1 MKVRV
6 SKSGSQTPSESFF
19 KYGNLFFL
27 LQLYQ
32 KPIKYILSF
41 SAKKEID
48 PKLYFIYSI
57 KQYR

>member
-6 SKSGSQTPSESFF
+6 SKSSSQTPSESFLNMEIF
-19 KYGNLFFL
+19 FFL

>member
-6 SKSGSQTPSESFF
+6 SKSGSQTPSEYFL
-19 KYGNLFFL
+19 NMEIFFL

-32 KPIKYILSF
+32 KPTKYILSF

-48 PKLYFIYSI
+48 LKLYFIYSI